1 MIYLKKSLNKG
12 EMFCDLSLLTGSFYL
27 FFKIS
32 FLESLLFVIFAEIL
46 FRELMARDVAL
57 RHYVHYLKEMG
68 EQKLLVELL
77 K

>member
-12 EMFCDLSLLTGSFYL
+12 EMYCDLSLLTSSFS
-27 FFKIS
+27 FFQNKFFS
-32 FLESLLFVIFAEIL
+32 FLVIFAEIL

>member
-1 MIYLKKSLNKG
+1 
-12 EMFCDLSLLTGSFYL
+12 MF
-27 FFKIS
+27 
-32 FLESLLFVIFAEIL
+32 FVIVAEIL